1 MRQNWSTSICD
12 LYLRDDYETTATL
25 IKPPIQMFSRSGCCT
40 QKSTHWHCARGNAA

>member
-40 QKSTHWHCARGNAA
+40 QKSTHWHCA